1 VKIPSYEVL
10 TLPTASDPPTSS
22 SSTTS
27 INSTISALGL
37 VPDTSTIQQV
47 LTNPGSI
54 SNAGNVIMGNILPTP
69 SGAIYVFG
77 NTFFSFAP
85 PPSPGLV
92 SPVMSDSEILSVGP
106 YGNVSVYGGGLYP
119 DSEMQMHG
127 TVSKQSLGR
136 LRADKS
142 GNFIGSVT
150 IPEGTQ
156 TGPLKL
162 VAFGF
167 NAKKKPIVLPFTIN
181 VEVLKDVATT
191 STSVVVDTSIASTD
205 STIVTTA
212 DSTSG
217 GGTAPSL
224 IWIVILVALVL
235 AVAIFFLLRRNRS
248 KLNDQT
254 L

>member
-1 VKIPSYEVL
+1 
-10 TLPTASDPPTSS
+10 
-22 SSTTS
+22 
-27 INSTISALGL
+27 
-37 VPDTSTIQQV
+37 
-47 LTNPGSI
+47 
-54 SNAGNVIMGNILPTP
+54 MGNILPTP

-77 NTFFSFAP
+77 STFFSFSP
-85 PPSPGLV
+85 QPGPGLV
-92 SPVMSDSEILSVGP
+92 SPVLSDSEILSVGP
-106 YGNVSVYGGGLYP
+106 YRNVSVYGGGLYP

-136 LRADKS
+136 LRADKA

-181 VEVLKDVATT
+181 VEVPKDVATT